1 MGEGELQPA
10 QTGKMMATPV
20 STTTREEAGASPEAA
35 AAASAEPVHSSPWTV
50 RQRIARQ
57 AWFIV
62 QGTLFRFSLYNAFR
76 WRRFLLGLFG
86 ARLGANVRLR
96 PTVRVDVPWN
106 LTIGDN
112 SSVGDYAILYCLG
125 PVTLGKHVTI
135 SQYAHLC
142 AGTHETNTRRML
154 LLKPPIAIGD
164 DAWIAA
170 DAFVGPG
177 VTIGAGTLVGAR
189 SNVFGD
195 LPAGVVAVGSP
206 ARAIRAREFVK
217 NEENLPVPELAR

>member
-1 MGEGELQPA
+1 MPHVELSKPVPPPHA
-10 QTGKMMATPV
+10 GATPDN
-20 STTTREEAGASPEAA
+20 REDHAAGEAG
-35 AAASAEPVHSSPWTV
+35 EPVHTSPWTI
-50 RQRIARQ
+50 RQRIVRQ
-57 AWFIV
+57 LWFVV

-76 WRRFLLGLFG
+76 WRRTLLRMFG
-86 ARLGANVRLR
+86 AKLGRDVRVR

-125 PVTLGKHVTI
+125 PVTIGRHVTI

-154 LLKPPIAIGD
+154 LLKPPITIGD

-170 DAFVGPG
+170 DVFVMPG
-177 VTIGAGTLVGAR
+177 VTVGARTIVGAR
-189 SNVFGD
+189 SNVYKD
-195 LPAGVVAVGSP
+195 LPADVVALGSP
-206 ARAIRAREFVK
+206 ARPVRPRAMLSAA
-217 NEENLPVPELAR
+217 EEAALGDRIAPGNYGAV